1 MAENK
6 KRVRATWTQVRELEA
21 KLADQIEGTSRLV
34 KDCDIWREK
43 YQRLFEEHQ
52 ELRDKYDHLLK
63 TNEYLASQ
71 LEELKKTVKEA
82 KAASAETVGHVHA
95 LESSN
100 GFMDAEM
107 KKLRAELELEHATA
121 DHLAAEVGRLKSR
134 GFWARL
140 FNKD

>member
-1 MAENK
+1 MAENRK
-6 KRVRATWTQVRELEA
+6 SRPSWTQVKELEA

-43 YQRLFEEHQ
+43 YQKLFEVYKKLKKERYLKEFKIVTGEAQ
-52 ELRDKYDHLLK
+52 ELVD
-63 TNEYLASQ
+63 
-71 LEELKKTVKEA
+71 
-82 KAASAETVGHVHA
+82 AENKFVNDVIADLRGKVTT

-100 GFMDAEM
+100 NFMDAEM
-107 KKLRAELELEHATA
+107 KKLRAELEQEHATV

-134 GFWARL
+134 GFWARV

>member
-6 KRVRATWTQVRELEA
+6 KRVRPTWTQVRDLEA

-34 KDCDIWREK
+34 KDCDLWREK
-43 YQRLFEEHQ
+43 YQKLFAEHN
-52 ELRDKYDHLLK
+52 LLLK
-63 TNEYLASQ
+63 AADNGDSVTEMLSDELATLRGKVTQ
-71 LEELKKTVKEA
+71 
-82 KAASAETVGHVHA
+82 

-100 GFMDAEM
+100 NFMDAELR
-107 KKLRAELELEHATA
+107 KVRAELDLEHATA

-134 GFWARL
+134 GFWARV

>member
-6 KRVRATWTQVRELEA
+6 KRVRPTWTQVRDLEA

-34 KDCDIWREK
+34 KDCDLWREK
-43 YQRLFEEHQ
+43 YQKLFAEHN
-52 ELRDKYDHLLK
+52 LLLK
-63 TNEYLASQ
+63 AADNGDSVTEMLSDELATLRGKVTQ
-71 LEELKKTVKEA
+71 
-82 KAASAETVGHVHA
+82 

-100 GFMDAEM
+100 NFMDAE
-107 KKLRAELELEHATA
+107 LRKVCAELDLEHATA

-134 GFWARL
+134 GFWARV